1 MQNEQRFSNTIGS
14 EYDLFSLAIPHHNDV
29 QVETVAAVKSQ
40 FGGDKKE
47 IKILEIGFGTGLTSE
62 VILNSDPRT
71 TLIAIDNEPDMLAKA
86 QGRLGDR
93 GDRLSLQVIDALSF
107 IQSCPDQSFDAVV
120 SVWTLHNL
128 EHNVRD
134 EIFKEIY
141 RVLRAGGIFVNGDK
155 IAVSNE
161 AEHAEHLRWQ
171 QDKFDIF
178 VGADRPDLKK
188 EWVEHYH
195 EDENPK
201 RILIEDVMQNKLNR
215 IGFKNF
221 NVTKRW
227 YMEAVAI
234 ATK

>member
-29 QVETVAAVKSQ
+29 QVETVAAVKSY

-62 VILNSDPRT
+62 VILDSDPRT
-71 TLIAIDNEPDMLAKA
+71 TLIAIDNEPRMLANA
-86 QGRLGDR
+86 QSRLGDR
-93 GDRLSLQVIDALSF
+93 GDRLSLEITDALSF
-107 IQSCPDQSFDAVV
+107 LQSCPDQSFDAVV

-155 IAVSNE
+155 IAVSDE

-171 QDKFDIF
+171 LDQFDIF
-178 VGADRPDLKK
+178 ARAQRPDLKD

-201 RILIEDVMQNKLNR
+201 RILVEDVTINTLDE
-215 IGFKNF
+215 IGFENCHI
-221 NVTKRW
+221 TRRW
-227 YMEAVAI
+227 HMEAVAI
-234 ATK
+234 AYK